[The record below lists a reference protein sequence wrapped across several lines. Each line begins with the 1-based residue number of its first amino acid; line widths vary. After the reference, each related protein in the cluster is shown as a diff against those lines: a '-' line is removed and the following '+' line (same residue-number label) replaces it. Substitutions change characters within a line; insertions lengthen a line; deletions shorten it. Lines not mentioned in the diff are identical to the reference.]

1 MSFDC
6 IVVGAGLAGLSAVR
20 ELEKSGRSVLLLEAS
35 DSVGGRV
42 RSDYIDGFIC
52 DRGFQVINPKYPEVA
67 KSGVLKDLD
76 FKYISGQIRLA
87 DYQRKVG
94 YSLSTFSS
102 QFGSVGEKLKL
113 LRFVSNPKVSNL
125 RSFGDYTT
133 SFPTLYER
141 VLKPFLTGVFLSDPK
156 NIAGDVA
163 QEILRSFVKSL
174 PGIPAGGVG
183 QFSQRLA
190 ASVKNLKLNERVE
203 MITKG
208 KVVTTAGQYNAKYIV
223 VATDPTTAAQ
233 LVTGSALPKMFESTT
248 AYFATS
254 DLPMDGKNLVI
265 SSNSKL
271 VNSIV
276 ISQVSAK
283 YAPVGQHLIS
293 ATSLSPITESV
304 FRKELASIWQMN
316 TQQWQYVANYEIKQS
331 LPAHLPGQ
339 SKSRNLQLA
348 EGVYVAGDHM
358 ATPSQQ
364 GAMKSGYLAARAI
377 NQLMR

>member
-20 ELEKSGRSVLLLEAS
+20 ELEKSGRSVILLEAS

-52 DRGFQVINPKYPEVA
+52 DRGFQVINPQYPEVA

-113 LRFVSNPKVSNL
+113 LRFVANPKVSNL

-271 VNSIV
+271 LNSIV

-304 FRKELASIWQMN
+304 FRKELSSIWQMN

-348 EGVYVAGDHM
+348 EGVYVAGDHI

>member
-20 ELEKSGRSVLLLEAS
+20 ELEKSGRSILLLEAS

-113 LRFVSNPKVSNL
+113 LRFVANPKVSNL
-125 RSFGDYTT
+125 RSFGDYTK

>member
-20 ELEKSGRSVLLLEAS
+20 ELEKSGRYVLLLEAS

-42 RSDYIDGFIC
+42 KSDYIDGFIC
-52 DRGFQVINPKYPEVA
+52 DRGFQVINPQYPEVT
-67 KSGVLKDLD
+67 KSGVLKGLD

-113 LRFVSNPKVSNL
+113 LRFVANPKVSNL
-125 RSFGDYTT
+125 KSFGDYTK

>member
-20 ELEKSGRSVLLLEAS
+20 ELEKSGRSILLLEAS

-67 KSGVLKDLD
+67 KSGVLKNLD
-76 FKYISGQIRLA
+76 FKYISGQIRLG

-94 YSLSTFSS
+94 YSLATFSS

-113 LRFVSNPKVSNL
+113 LSFVANPKVSNL
-125 RSFGDYTT
+125 RSFGDYTK

-233 LVTGSALPKMFESTT
+233 LVAGSALPKMFESTT

-304 FRKELASIWQMN
+304 FRKELSSIWQMN

>member
-20 ELEKSGRSVLLLEAS
+20 ELEKSGRYVLLLEAS

-42 RSDYIDGFIC
+42 KSDYIDGFIC
-52 DRGFQVINPKYPEVA
+52 DRGFQVINPQYPEVA
-67 KSGVLKDLD
+67 KSGVLKGLD

-113 LRFVSNPKVSNL
+113 LRFVANPKVSNL
-125 RSFGDYTT
+125 RSFGDYTN
-133 SFPTLYER
+133 SFPILYER

>member
-20 ELEKSGRSVLLLEAS
+20 ELEKSGRSVILLEAS

-76 FKYISGQIRLA
+76 FKYFSGQIRLA

-113 LRFVSNPKVSNL
+113 LRFVANPKVSNL
-125 RSFGDYTT
+125 RSFGDYTN
-133 SFPTLYER
+133 SFPILYER

-304 FRKELASIWQMN
+304 FRKELSSIWQMN